1 MQLNKLTLGT
11 VQFGIPYGISN
22 IYGQVSESEIIDILD
37 IAYNYG
43 ISILDTASLYGNSEK
58 TLGKFADGRFNI
70 ISKIKEVP
78 TNQIWSAEKLSI
90 WMEQE
95 INISLKKLKC
105 DQLYAYLLH
114 RPLDL
119 LKFNDLKYFESL
131 EKLKESGKTSKI
143 GFSVY
148 TPNDL
153 DQLYASYKPDLVQL
167 PMNVLDCEF
176 LKSGWLDKLKED
188 NVEIHVR
195 SIFLQGLLLMSLE
208 DQILKFPEYSNIW
221 EKWHQQLKDNNLTAI
236 EACWNFVNQYR
247 QIDKVIVGVLSS
259 NELKEILRI
268 PMSKVDFNDICTSD
282 ESLIYPSNWRI

>member
-1 MQLNKLTLGT
+1 MKSLILGT

-22 IYGQVSESEIIDILD
+22 VHGLVSETEINKILD
-37 IAYNYG
+37 LACESG
-43 ISILDTASLYGNSEK
+43 ISILDTASLYGNSEEL
-58 TLGKFADGRFNI
+58 LGKFVEGRFNL

-78 TNQIWSAEKLSI
+78 ENQNWSAESLNDWLDK
-90 WMEQE
+90 E
-95 INISLKKLKC
+95 INTSLQKLNC
-105 DQLYAYLLH
+105 NQLYAYLLH

-119 LKFNDLKYFESL
+119 LKYNDLKYFESL

-153 DQLYASYKPDLVQL
+153 ELLYSQYKPDLVQL

-176 LKSGWLDKLKED
+176 LKSGWLDRLKED

-208 DQILKFPEYSNIW
+208 DQILKFPTYSDIW
-221 EKWHQQLKDNNLTAI
+221 EKWHKQLKDNNLTAI
-236 EACWNFVNQYR
+236 EACWNFVDQYK
-247 QIDKVIVGVLSS
+247 QIDKIIVGVLSS
-259 NELKEILRI
+259 SELKEISEI
-268 PMSKVDFNDICTSD
+268 SKREIDFIDLAISD
-282 ESLIYPSNWRI
+282 ENLIYPSNWKI